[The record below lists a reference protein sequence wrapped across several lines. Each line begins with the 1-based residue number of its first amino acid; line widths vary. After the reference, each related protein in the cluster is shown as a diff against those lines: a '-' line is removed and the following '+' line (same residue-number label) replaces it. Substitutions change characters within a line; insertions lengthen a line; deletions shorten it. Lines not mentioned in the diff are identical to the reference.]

1 MFMSEEDLPKR
12 LAEYG
17 GNHITV
23 RRIALTR
30 PQVRGLPSF
39 PIADKKND
47 PRRKWFV
54 ANYGKRCWELDAMDP
69 NDLRD
74 CVEQEIRRLIEPVA
88 WQRCEVVNKAEQE
101 SLQTVLEQ
109 WGVP

>member
-1 MFMSEEDLPKR
+1 M
-12 LAEYG
+12 
-17 GNHITV
+17 
-23 RRIALTR
+23 TR

-39 PIADKKND
+39 PVADKQDD

-54 ANYGKRCWELDAMDP
+54 ANYGDRCWELDAMDP

-74 CVEQEIRRLIEPVA
+74 CVEQEIRKLIEPEA

-109 WGVP
+109 WGVAP